1 MKTLFVL
8 FGIMASVLI
17 LVACGGGT
25 TPVSSAPV
33 VQSNGTVPTPQ
44 PVAPGADGNYAQNY
58 GLPAV
63 TTVYSITGVVLAAPS
78 SITQY
83 SVDGRMSGSSY
94 KGYGSVSGYIQGG
107 TTGKGFVRFKVQSVE
122 WHDPYIDG
130 GIMQRS
136 EDWTPAA
143 KPGDVVLLKTIDSK
157 ASALGSGDTVTFLCR
172 EQNEFVPAVAVN
184 EIPTTAGLTRELD
197 YCRMLSSQFQPGE

>member
-1 MKTLFVL
+1 MKTVFVFL
-8 FGIMASVLI
+8 SIAVIAFA

-25 TPVSSAPV
+25 TQVSSAPV
-33 VQSNGTVPTPQ
+33 VQSSGNVPTPQ
-44 PVAPGADGNYAQNY
+44 PVAPGADGNYAANY

-63 TTVYSITGVVLAAPS
+63 TTVYSLTGTVLAAPGS
-78 SITQY
+78 LTQY
-83 SVDGRMSGSSY
+83 AVDGRMSGSRY
-94 KGYGSVSGYIQGG
+94 NGYGSVSGYIQGG

-122 WHDPYIDG
+122 WHDPYIDA
-130 GIMQRS
+130 GITKQG

-143 KPGDVVLLKTIDSK
+143 APGDVVLLKTIDSK
-157 ASALGSGDTVTFLCR
+157 ASALGAGDTVTFLCR
-172 EQNEFVPAVAVN
+172 EQNEFVSAVAVN